1 MSVENYTAIA
11 SLGLFIMFAGE
22 MITIY
27 DFMIDPPR
35 DIEPAA
41 KILQFISIGVAPA
54 SVLVGVSFIM
64 TKQYGSKFVAL
75 IIISGGTILLI
86 SMIIINNMLNYI
98 EKTYLVLAVT
108 LSPTIFIIVSV
119 AVLFTGLLLLFTKT
133 KKKKYHQ

>member
-11 SLGLFIMFAGE
+11 SLGLFIMFVCE

-54 SVLVGVSFIM
+54 SVLAGVSFIIAR
-64 TKQYGSKFVAL
+64 QSGSKFIAVI
-75 IIISGGTILLI
+75 IIISGIILLVG
-86 SMIIINNMLNYI
+86 MIITNNIITDI

-108 LSPTIFIIVSV
+108 LTPIIFIIVSI
-119 AVLFTGLLLLFTKT
+119 AVISTGVLLLFTKT
-133 KKKKYHQ
+133 RNKRKYY

>member
-64 TKQYGSKFVAL
+64 TKQYWSKFVAL